1 MARTKQATPLRRETS
16 SEYFSKND
24 ALKRTVSGESP
35 KPSNGVTTKG
45 VPPAVASPP
54 PKQEPAAA
62 FQVLVA
68 TGGIYMSFLTWAYL
82 QEKLTTTPYG
92 PTDAPEVFR
101 YPVFLNTIQSLFAA
115 ATGFL
120 YLYWST
126 ARAPRAA
133 VGD

>member
-35 KPSNGVTTKG
+35 KPSNGVTTKE

-68 TGGIYMSFLTWAYL
+68 TGGIYMS
-82 QEKLTTTPYG
+82 
-92 PTDAPEVFR
+92 
-101 YPVFLNTIQSLFAA
+101 
-115 ATGFL
+115 L
-120 YLYWST
+120 YVMSSWLHDHVREGLI
-126 ARAPRAA
+126 ANMCPKA
-133 VGD
+133 